1 MTNYPKRGDVY
12 WVSLDPTVG
21 SETQKTR
28 PGLVL
33 SNNIANKNSDRV
45 IVGPITSKVKKIY
58 PFEALITMPKGEC
71 KVMLDQIRTVHK
83 TRLGDRIIT
92 ISLEEMLEVER
103 ALKLTLAL
111 S

>member
-1 MTNYPKRGDVY
+1 MSKYPKRGDIY

-21 SETQKTR
+21 SETRKTR

-45 IVGPITSKVKKIY
+45 IIGPITSNVKKIY
-58 PFEALITMPKGEC
+58 PFEAPITLPKGEC

-83 TRLGDRIIT
+83 TRLRDWIATIT
-92 ISLEEMLEVER
+92 QEMHEVER
-103 ALKLTLAL
+103 ALKLVLAL

>member
-1 MTNYPKRGDVY
+1 MSNYPKRGDVY

-45 IVGPITSKVKKIY
+45 IVGPITSSVKKIY
-58 PFEALITMPKGEC
+58 PFEASITLSKGEC
-71 KVMLDQIRTVHK
+71 KVMLDQIRAVHK
-83 TRLGDRIIT
+83 TRFGNRII
-92 ISLEEMLEVER
+92 SASSEEMQEVER
-103 ALKLTLAL
+103 ALKLTLGL